1 MSWLTFGQCLHWIMN
16 YEIHVYVYV
25 RWDSTNFWGLIGIY
39 LVHHYV
45 TRKNAEVRVWGRAI
59 WFLGKCREHRWRL
72 SRYQWGSSWT
82 VMDHLRQE
90 RLVMQLMQP
99 CSIVWTGHHLI
110 IIILSASRWSSGDCL
125 DQDNHRVDMEGQEHG
140 RENNLNNWPQA
151 IYFNIA
157 SKYDLAYND
166 ETRSPLSIVE
176 LF

>member
-1 MSWLTFGQCLHWIMN
+1 M
-16 YEIHVYVYV
+16 HVHVYV
-25 RWDSTNFWGLIGIY
+25 RWVSTNFWGLIGIY

-45 TRKNAEVRVWGRAI
+45 TCKSAEVRVWGRAI

-151 IYFNIA
+151 ILILRANTIWHTMMSLDPHFLLLNCFKQTHFYY
-157 SKYDLAYND
+157 KW
-166 ETRSPLSIVE
+166 
-176 LF
+176 